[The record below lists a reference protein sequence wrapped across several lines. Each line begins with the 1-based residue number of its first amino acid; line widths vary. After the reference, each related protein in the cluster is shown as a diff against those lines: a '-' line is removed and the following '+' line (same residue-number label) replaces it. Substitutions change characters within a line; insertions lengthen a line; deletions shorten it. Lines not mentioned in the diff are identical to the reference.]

1 MNEKKLDAYFL
12 NKFGTLRGRILSES
26 IKSFVTAL
34 WFMLFTLPLVV
45 VKVNTIQKTIIWRW
59 NYVVILGICT
69 FFLSFLWRY
78 FLKRR
83 DAMAGAEKKQINLAL
98 FHEPRYMY
106 PAMAV
111 AFVVF
116 AVFPFFGSLYQVTVL
131 SMALIY
137 VMLGVG
143 LNVVVGL
150 GGLLN
155 LGYVAFYM
163 VGAYTY
169 ALLNVNFGFGFW
181 ISLPIAALVST
192 LFGLLLALP
201 VLRLRGDYLAIVT
214 LAFGEITRLIAENWG
229 SFTQGPSGIRNIA
242 RPGLFGIHLKL
253 QSAMVYMYLIILGM
267 TVLTIFIVY
276 RLENSRIGRAWQ
288 ALREDEIA
296 SKAMGI
302 NISMTKLTSFAL
314 GATWAGFAGVLFA
327 AKTTFINPASFTLW
341 ESIVILCFVVL
352 GGMGSILGVTV
363 AALILAVLP
372 ESLRAF
378 SEARMLAYGVV
389 LILMMIFRPGGI
401 VDMKKKHYKFK
412 ESGQGGKA

>member
-1 MNEKKLDAYFL
+1 MNEKKLNSFFI
-12 NKFGTLRGRILSES
+12 KRFGPTWGFVLSECTKS
-26 IKSFVTAL
+26 ILTAL

-45 VKVNTIQKTIIWRW
+45 VKVNTINRTITWRW
-59 NYVVILGICT
+59 NYVVFLGIAT
-69 FFLSFLWRY
+69 FILSFMWRY
-78 FLKRR
+78 FIRKR
-83 DAMAGAEKKQINLAL
+83 DARAGSERRQINLAL
-98 FHEPRYMY
+98 FHDPKYMY
-106 PAMAV
+106 PSMGII
-111 AFVVF
+111 FVIF
-116 AVFPFFGSLYQVTVL
+116 AVFPFVGSLYQVTVL
-131 SMALIY
+131 STALIY

-150 GGLLN
+150 GGMLN
-155 LGYVAFYM
+155 LGYVAFYA

-169 ALLNVNFGFGFW
+169 ALLNVNFGLGFW
-181 ISLPIAALVST
+181 ISLPIAALIST
-192 LFGLLLALP
+192 LFGLILSLP

-214 LAFGEITRLIAENWG
+214 LAFGEITRLVLENFG
-229 SFTQGPSGIRNIA
+229 VLTQGPSGIRSIA
-242 RPGLFGIHLKL
+242 RPGFLGMHLKL
-253 QSAMVYMYLIILGM
+253 QQASIYMYLIILGM
-267 TVLTIFIVY
+267 TVLTLFIVY

-363 AALILAVLP
+363 AALILTVLP

-378 SEARMLAYGVV
+378 SELRMLVYGVV
-389 LILMMIFRPGGI
+389 LVLMMIFRPGGI
-401 VDMKKKHYKFK
+401 VDMKKKHYNFNNNVQTK
-412 ESGQGGKA
+412 EA